1 MERCGPSLGNLAW
14 SKLIHTMFPDSEARS
29 RAPKRSGISWW
40 KDPVIIALLKQTTDG
55 ERTLNSLELEVNRK
69 LSGDVIVFF
78 VRQETKGVN
87 NLTVV
92 RPRTNTKFPPPDD
105 SLTKFPPHSL
115 GSGLLRLESGH
126 SSSHLAVG
134 RCSGGGHPPS
144 LLVLPASDH
153 APPPPSPLNPSIVCW
168 NVSPLNNNGQF

>member
-1 MERCGPSLGNLAW
+1 VARYKNLGQENMERCGPSLGNLAW

-92 RPRTNTKFPPPDD
+92 RPRTNTKFPPPWWQ
-105 SLTKFPPHSL
+105 PHEISTPQPRQWTVATWEWPL
-115 GSGLLRLESGH
+115 ELSPHRRALLRWW
-126 SSSHLAVG
+126 
-134 RCSGGGHPPS
+134 PPS
-144 LLVLPASDH
+144 
-153 APPPPSPLNPSIVCW
+153 
-168 NVSPLNNNGQF
+168 